1 MLMKLCDCRSQRT
14 KLLKSGKYCLMVINS
29 CVKEKELEHKYSAF
43 LKFKIGCYIQH
54 KIVQQ

>member
-1 MLMKLCDCRSQRT
+1 MKLCDCRSQRT